1 MSMSISHYAMGRK
14 KILNTSDILLLLCEG
29 LGQVELKFPEY
40 VNFRLFKAKRTLVI
54 SMKMYVIISGRLR
67 YSCASKMQSSEACF
81 EGWAVVLKHHLAH
94 YIDRVELQW
103 DSPAKGELQAGEA
116 THYQSFL
123 YRVLHFGKMF
133 AWFDVAKRNQKAMT
147 AFYADSVALL
157 NGRPKGGLKTPTQE
171 WEKAMGADPDIV
183 QLLEQKFKFSTIGR
197 RLPIAIQKHRKA
209 FFPNRMTPI
218 DFWGVDKRDQLHLFK
233 TATTEGTIGM
243 ITELLF
249 FCEVM
254 YDTFVSG
261 WIKKGDVVMESDAE
275 RALYAMDAIKG
286 INGYFLFDDLP
297 LLLKGVS
304 DLLNDNQY
312 RIGFFTIR
320 YHPRKDAKNALDL
333 SRLEYKS
340 GFQLQEE
347 HQQALYR
354 AEKLLPGAGYTLR
367 DGRDNLHDR
376 MPEAICYCQEN
387 RIYWH
392 DAENASSL
400 KLSTYM
406 LSSQMQCF
414 NYLFPMYAHKEAVLR
429 LARVFEPSVDDV
441 SPSLLPYYGESYID
455 FEFAYHNDRLLHEGS
470 KNPIRGGAWTSSDA
484 CIVARRGQ
492 QRLLILIEWKYAEGC
507 FDFFNYAVSA
517 QMRTRY
523 KQLIQQSTQL
533 LDVPD
538 YYACKLFNQ
547 FMRQTL
553 LAEGIAREGT
563 VDDYLHVVVVPA
575 ANQELLQ
582 HRFLFTND
590 TLEASWKRCLR
601 SPDKFKIVDSRQILQ
616 EVITPLYP
624 STAEYLKKRYQRIV

>member
-1 MSMSISHYAMGRK
+1 MSMPISHYTMEKK
-14 KILNTSDILLLLCEG
+14 KILNTSDILFLLCEG

-40 VNFRLFKAKRTLVI
+40 VNFRLFKTRRTLVI
-54 SMKMYVIISGRLR
+54 SMKMYVLISGRLR

-81 EGWAVVLKHHLAH
+81 EGWAVVLKYHLAH
-94 YIDRVELQW
+94 YIDRVELRW
-103 DSPAKGELQAGEA
+103 DSPAKGELQADEA

-123 YRVLHFGKMF
+123 YRALHFEKMF
-133 AWFDVAKRNQKAMT
+133 AWFNVAKRNQKAMT
-147 AFYADSVALL
+147 AFYANSVGLL
-157 NGRPKGGLKTPTQE
+157 NGRPKGGLKEPTHE
-171 WEKAMGADPDIV
+171 WERAMGADPDILP
-183 QLLEQKFKFSTIGR
+183 LLEHKFKFSTIGQ
-197 RLPIAIQKHRKA
+197 RLPIAIQKRKKA

-218 DFWGVDKRDQLHLFK
+218 DFWGVDKRDQFHLFK
-233 TATTEGTIGM
+233 AASKEGEIGM

-249 FCEVM
+249 CCEVM

-261 WIKKGDVVMESDAE
+261 WIKKGDVVRESDAE

-312 RIGFFTIR
+312 GIGFFAIR
-320 YHPRKDAKNALDL
+320 YRPRWEAKKALDL

-354 AEKLLPGAGYTLR
+354 AEKLLLGTGYTLL
-367 DGRDNLHDR
+367 DGRNNLHDR
-376 MPEAICYCQEN
+376 MPDAICYCQEN

-400 KLSTYM
+400 KPSTYM
-406 LSSQMQCF
+406 LSSQVQCF
-414 NYLFPMYAHKEAVLR
+414 NYLFPLCAHKEAVLR
-429 LARVFEPSVDDV
+429 LARLLDPSIDDV
-441 SPSLLPYYGESYID
+441 LPSLLPYYGESYID
-455 FEFAYHNDRLLHEGS
+455 FEFVYHNDRILHEGS
-470 KNPIRGGAWTSSDA
+470 KNPIRGGIWTSSDA

-492 QRLLILIEWKYAEGC
+492 QNLLILIEWKYAEGC
-507 FDFFNYAVSA
+507 FDFFHYGYALA
-517 QMRTRY
+517 HRY
-523 KQLIQQSTQL
+523 SQLIKQSEQL

-538 YYACKLFNQ
+538 YYCCKLFNQ
-547 FMRQTL
+547 LMRQTL
-553 LAEGIAREGT
+553 LGEGIAREGT
-563 VDDYLHVVVVPA
+563 VDDYLHVVVAPA

-590 TLEASWKRCLR
+590 TLEASWKRCLKN
-601 SPDKFKIVDSRQILQ
+601 PDKFKIVDSRQILQ
-616 EVITPLYP
+616 EVIAPLYP